1 MQESAYS
8 TARQASPRLWYWPSA
23 AISTVVGLGMAW
35 YYNWIVLELQ
45 TETDIQAHIIYLA
58 KICDQGYQWPA
69 NPGFHWVTWMLAG
82 KSCDVQYLLRVATWV
97 LGTCWGLSTYLAMWA
112 GQQLTADFTTISAR
126 RGWAI
131 TLGVVTAAVA
141 ACFMFSPPAGWLLNN
156 YDIYLGLLP
165 PNLYHNSTLIGA
177 MPFAIAAL
185 GLGLRQLRHNHIPSF
200 GIDSVLGLL
209 LVIGALFKPSFAFA
223 FVPAYGICRLLWGRH
238 AFWHHLAGLVLVAVP
253 VALLILGQSWW
264 IVAYPEMNMHGKSE
278 IGFAFPAGWKTFM
291 PNLTPEQA
299 VWLGLDSFALP
310 LLAYMLRPNWLRK
323 PAHQLV
329 VLSTVFA
336 TAQFLLVYETGGRA
350 GHGNFIWQ
358 VVATNHW
365 LYWLVALDTLYWQAT
380 TKSERI
386 RQVVLVCAIAASIVS
401 GVIYLS
407 AIGTTGTYH

>member
-1 MQESAYS
+1 MQKSAYS
-8 TARQASPRLWYWPSA
+8 TPTSPQLRWYWPEI
-23 AISTVVGLGMAW
+23 AISIVVGLGMVW

-58 KICDQGYQWPA
+58 KICDQDYQWPA

-97 LGTCWGLSTYLAMWA
+97 LGGCWGLSTYLAMWA
-112 GQQLTADFTTISAR
+112 GQQLIDDSPAAPAR
-126 RGWAI
+126 RAWPHMAGMI
-131 TLGVVTAAVA
+131 VAAVA
-141 ACFMFSPPAGWLLNN
+141 ACFMFSLPSGWLLDN
-156 YDIYLGLLP
+156 YDIYLGMLP

-177 MPFAIAAL
+177 MPFSIAAL
-185 GLGLRQLRHNHIPSF
+185 GLALRQLRRNAIPGF
-200 GIDSVLGLL
+200 GTDAVLGLL
-209 LVIGALFKPSFAFA
+209 LVVGALFKPSFAFA
-223 FVPAYGICRLLWGRH
+223 FVPAYGICRLLRGRQT
-238 AFWHHLAGLVLVAVP
+238 FWRHFAGLLLVTVP
-253 VALLILGQSWW
+253 VALLIAGQSWW

-291 PNLTPEQA
+291 PNLTPKQS
-299 VWLGLDSFALP
+299 VMLGLGSFVLP
-310 LLAYMLRPNWLRK
+310 ILAYVLRPSWLRK
-323 PAHQLV
+323 PAHQLL

-365 LYWLVALDTLYWQAT
+365 LYWLVTLEILYWQT
-380 TKSERI
+380 TTTSERI
-386 RQVVLVCAIAASIVS
+386 RQVILVCGIAASIVS
-401 GVIYLS
+401 GIIYLS